1 MYLFTYGAP
10 FWAPGGSSASP
21 WAGCDPGLL
30 GRDLQ
35 LVREPF
41 FQEVSGG
48 LGCMVEGL
56 AFALAGVST
65 RSHKVRTV
73 SPSGLAMLLR
83 FNAPQDRILLIKAP
97 GLTS

>member
-1 MYLFTYGAP
+1 
-10 FWAPGGSSASP
+10 
-21 WAGCDPGLL
+21 
-30 GRDLQ
+30 
-35 LVREPF
+35 
-41 FQEVSGG
+41 
-48 LGCMVEGL
+48 MVEGL